1 MGEYRDRT
9 TGEVKTQGEWRAA
22 NRNVSLPRVWNA
34 NVLDALELDA
44 VLASPKPDAGPYQ
57 TAARDG
63 VEQDALGNWVERWV
77 ARDMFSDYTD
87 EEGVLHTKAEQEAAY
102 QAGLDET
109 AAKSVRDQRD
119 RLLAECDWIVIMHTE
134 KGTNIPAEWEL
145 YRQALRDIT
154 LHVNFPHLAEDDWPA
169 KP

>member
-1 MGEYRDRT
+1 MGDYRHRT
-9 TGEVKTQGEWRAA
+9 TGETKTQGEWRAA

-77 ARDMFSDYTD
+77 VRDMFSDYTD
-87 EEGVLHTKAEQEAAY
+87 EQGVTHTKAEQEAAY
-102 QAGLDET
+102 QAGLDAT

-134 KGTNIPAEWEL
+134 KGTNIPAEWEI
-145 YRQALRDIT
+145 YRQNLRDIT
-154 LHVNFPHLAEDDWPA
+154 AQVGFPHNVTWPE
-169 KP
+169 KPE